1 MGEYRIELEQ
11 CGQDRAQLDRLFEDL
26 GPERPFSIF
35 VKAFFAFFSQPF
47 FGAAMRECAGL
58 LAEHVAQFGNQGN
71 PPLALVVIVDSV
83 PTPAR
88 NHPLFQQSHLVIIGK
103 RTLIIWR

>member
-26 GPERPFSIF
+26 GPKRPFSIF

-47 FGAAMRECAGL
+47 FGAAPRGCVGL
-58 LAEHVAQFGNQGN
+58 LAEHLAQFGYQGK
-71 PPLALVVIVDSV
+71 PSRSLVVIVDSV
-83 PTPAR
+83 PVAASD
-88 NHPLFQQSHLVIIGK
+88 NLFFK
-103 RTLIIWR
+103 